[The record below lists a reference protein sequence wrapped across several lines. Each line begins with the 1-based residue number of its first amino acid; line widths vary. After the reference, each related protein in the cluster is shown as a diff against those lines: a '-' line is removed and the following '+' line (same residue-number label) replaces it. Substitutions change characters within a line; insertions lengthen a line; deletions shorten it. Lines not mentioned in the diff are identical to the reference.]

1 MASYFNLTLDTTA
14 PSGLAVTLN
23 DNDIYTTTTVVM
35 LSVSITDEETNGY
48 QMKIWGVEGAAEEAD
63 ASWETFQ
70 PSKSITLPTEDG
82 LKTVYVKVRDAVGNE
97 TAAASDSITLD
108 TSVPTVTVTGPDK
121 ASISEVAGFDTA
133 IINFMVDVDFKAYKV
148 CVVSS
153 TSATQADGTV
163 IPTAAGSI
171 NTSGS
176 DGEYEADTNIQ
187 VTIKGTDLV
196 TASSGDGV
204 KIIKVFAQ
212 NAAGTWSV
220 A

>member
-14 PSGLAVTLN
+14 PSGLTVTIN
-23 DNDIYTTTTVVM
+23 DSDIYTTSAAVN
-35 LSVSITDEETNGY
+35 LAVSISDEVTTGY
-48 QMKIWGVEGAAEEAD
+48 QMKVWGTAEAADEESAT
-63 ASWETFQ
+63 WETYQ
-70 PSKSITLPTEDG
+70 TEKSITLPTGDG

-97 TAAASDSITLD
+97 TSAASDTITLD

-121 ASISEVAGFDTA
+121 TTISEVAGFDTA
-133 IINFMVDVDFKAYKV
+133 IINFMVDVAFQAYKV

-163 IPTAAGSI
+163 IPITAGSV

-187 VTIKGTDLV
+187 VTIKGTDLE